1 MIGLPTG
8 FGPFGK
14 LVADSAGNLYG
25 ATQGGSNDFGAVFK
39 LTPSGSGWT
48 VTVLH
53 SFTGGNDGNTP
64 EGSLLVDANGNV
76 YGTTYQGGTFGKGV
90 VFKIAP

>member
-1 MIGLPTG
+1 M
-8 FGPFGK
+8 
-14 LVADSAGNLYG
+14 
-25 ATQGGSNDFGAVFK
+25 
-39 LTPSGSGWT
+39 
-48 VTVLH
+48 LH